1 MQTNATARILKE
13 RRSETRNH
21 VKNYYNVQLSIDGLD
36 LTNRFKIWDRTTTSI
51 SFLIKKHLDILP
63 RLKVGGTLYMNY
75 SPTDSSYPRVCLMTI
90 IRHVTKCN
98 QRGLKRGLNGNY
110 LVGLKILEKQVA
122 KKGSEVVASLSDNGG
137 RRAGIDRRQFSYDA
151 HVPERRSGMERRS
164 SVDRRN
170 GLFMRMSPRE
180 WSDIERRAG
189 FL

>member
-21 VKNYYNVQLSIDGLD
+21 VKNYYNVQLAIDGLN
-36 LTNRFKIWDRTTTSI
+36 LTYRSKIWDRTTTSI

-63 RLKVGGTLYMNY
+63 RLKVGGTLYMTY
-75 SPTDSSYPRVCLMTI
+75 YPTDSSYPRVCLETI
-90 IRHVTKCN
+90 IRHITKCD
-98 QRGLKRGLNGNY
+98 QRGIYVHY
-110 LVGLKILEKQVA
+110 LVGLRILEKQVSR
-122 KKGSEVVASLSDNGG
+122 KGSEVVASLSDNGG

-164 SVDRRN
+164 TVDRRN